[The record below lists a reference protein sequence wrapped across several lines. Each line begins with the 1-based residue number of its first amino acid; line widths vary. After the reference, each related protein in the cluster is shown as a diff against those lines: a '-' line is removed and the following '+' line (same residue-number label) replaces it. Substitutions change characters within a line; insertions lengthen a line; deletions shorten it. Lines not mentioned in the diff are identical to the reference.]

1 MGTVHLGC
9 LSPSLPSLS
18 GRSSYSAPSLQ
29 PQNQREDGA
38 RKRDELTHYPLSLPH
53 TKSILLSH
61 ILPFMASQRTLKKE
75 IIAEVMRLFDE
86 ALIIRAVSASE
97 AMQSEI
103 EDLMDDIM
111 VFTDDSLRRVTHPS
125 GKDNPR
131 LVKAYYKALR
141 YYIATNLASLSERLD
156 DFVEGL

>member
-1 MGTVHLGC
+1 
-9 LSPSLPSLS
+9 
-18 GRSSYSAPSLQ
+18 
-29 PQNQREDGA
+29 
-38 RKRDELTHYPLSLPH
+38 
-53 TKSILLSH
+53 
-61 ILPFMASQRTLKKE
+61 MASQRTLKKE

-125 GKDNPR
+125 GKDNPH

>member
-1 MGTVHLGC
+1 
-9 LSPSLPSLS
+9 
-18 GRSSYSAPSLQ
+18 
-29 PQNQREDGA
+29 
-38 RKRDELTHYPLSLPH
+38 
-53 TKSILLSH
+53 
-61 ILPFMASQRTLKKE
+61 MASQRTLKKE
-75 IIAEVMRLFDE
+75 IIVEVMRLFDE
-86 ALIIRAVSASE
+86 ALIIRSVADSE
-97 AMQSEI
+97 AMQREL

-125 GKDNPR
+125 GKNNPR

>member
-1 MGTVHLGC
+1 
-9 LSPSLPSLS
+9 
-18 GRSSYSAPSLQ
+18 
-29 PQNQREDGA
+29 
-38 RKRDELTHYPLSLPH
+38 
-53 TKSILLSH
+53 
-61 ILPFMASQRTLKKE
+61 MASKRQLKKDV
-75 IIAEVMRLFDE
+75 IAEVMRLFDE
-86 ALIIRAVSASE
+86 ALIIRSVADSE
-97 AMQSEI
+97 AMQREL

>member
-1 MGTVHLGC
+1 
-9 LSPSLPSLS
+9 
-18 GRSSYSAPSLQ
+18 
-29 PQNQREDGA
+29 
-38 RKRDELTHYPLSLPH
+38 
-53 TKSILLSH
+53 
-61 ILPFMASQRTLKKE
+61 MASQRTLKKE

-103 EDLMDDIM
+103 GDLMDDIM

>member
-1 MGTVHLGC
+1 
-9 LSPSLPSLS
+9 
-18 GRSSYSAPSLQ
+18 
-29 PQNQREDGA
+29 
-38 RKRDELTHYPLSLPH
+38 
-53 TKSILLSH
+53 
-61 ILPFMASQRTLKKE
+61 MASQRTLKKE

-141 YYIATNLASLSERLD
+141 YYIATNLTSLSERLD

>member
-1 MGTVHLGC
+1 
-9 LSPSLPSLS
+9 
-18 GRSSYSAPSLQ
+18 
-29 PQNQREDGA
+29 
-38 RKRDELTHYPLSLPH
+38 
-53 TKSILLSH
+53 
-61 ILPFMASQRTLKKE
+61 MASQRTLKKE

-131 LVKAYYKALR
+131 LVKSYYKALR

>member
-1 MGTVHLGC
+1 
-9 LSPSLPSLS
+9 
-18 GRSSYSAPSLQ
+18 
-29 PQNQREDGA
+29 
-38 RKRDELTHYPLSLPH
+38 
-53 TKSILLSH
+53 
-61 ILPFMASQRTLKKE
+61 
-75 IIAEVMRLFDE
+75 
-86 ALIIRAVSASE
+86 
-97 AMQSEI
+97 
-103 EDLMDDIM
+103 M

>member
-1 MGTVHLGC
+1 
-9 LSPSLPSLS
+9 
-18 GRSSYSAPSLQ
+18 
-29 PQNQREDGA
+29 
-38 RKRDELTHYPLSLPH
+38 
-53 TKSILLSH
+53 
-61 ILPFMASQRTLKKE
+61 
-75 IIAEVMRLFDE
+75 MRLFDE

>member
-1 MGTVHLGC
+1 
-9 LSPSLPSLS
+9 
-18 GRSSYSAPSLQ
+18 
-29 PQNQREDGA
+29 
-38 RKRDELTHYPLSLPH
+38 
-53 TKSILLSH
+53 
-61 ILPFMASQRTLKKE
+61 MASQRSLKKE

>member
-1 MGTVHLGC
+1 
-9 LSPSLPSLS
+9 
-18 GRSSYSAPSLQ
+18 
-29 PQNQREDGA
+29 
-38 RKRDELTHYPLSLPH
+38 
-53 TKSILLSH
+53 
-61 ILPFMASQRTLKKE
+61 MASQRTLKKE

-131 LVKAYYKALR
+131 LVKANYKALR

>member
-1 MGTVHLGC
+1 
-9 LSPSLPSLS
+9 
-18 GRSSYSAPSLQ
+18 
-29 PQNQREDGA
+29 
-38 RKRDELTHYPLSLPH
+38 
-53 TKSILLSH
+53 
-61 ILPFMASQRTLKKE
+61 
-75 IIAEVMRLFDE
+75 
-86 ALIIRAVSASE
+86 
-97 AMQSEI
+97 MQSEI

>member
-1 MGTVHLGC
+1 
-9 LSPSLPSLS
+9 
-18 GRSSYSAPSLQ
+18 
-29 PQNQREDGA
+29 
-38 RKRDELTHYPLSLPH
+38 
-53 TKSILLSH
+53 
-61 ILPFMASQRTLKKE
+61 MASQRTLKKE

-103 EDLMDDIM
+103 EDLMDDIV
-111 VFTDDSLRRVTHPS
+111 VFADDSLRRVTHPS

>member
-1 MGTVHLGC
+1 
-9 LSPSLPSLS
+9 
-18 GRSSYSAPSLQ
+18 
-29 PQNQREDGA
+29 
-38 RKRDELTHYPLSLPH
+38 
-53 TKSILLSH
+53 
-61 ILPFMASQRTLKKE
+61 MASQRTLKKE
-75 IIAEVMRLFDE
+75 IIAEVVRLFDE